1 MTTPSRR
8 VHGASTGSQIIK
20 LTNTLYNKKLYVQ
33 EFYPNTNSVS
43 IAHTL
48 SHSNHCPPCIIS
60 LSPFSL
66 SPTSLSLLLH
76 LIVTLF
82 PTTIDPLTSSPAM
95 GEGYGA
101 STCMRKTFSGH
112 ENESNTPMLHLP
124 FWRRLLVPL
133 LLWGVRRQASC
144 NASDVPCLDP
154 MHCNGGI
161 DILLV
166 QYQSCPTYTLH
177 PPYSRF

>member
-20 LTNTLYNKKLYVQ
+20 LTNALYNKKLYVQ

-101 STCMRKTFSGH
+101 STCMRQTLAGMKMYPTCLRIKNSVFVLLEHIILTEIEKQIREHLFLGSLENIFS
-112 ENESNTPMLHLP
+112 
-124 FWRRLLVPL
+124 
-133 LLWGVRRQASC
+133 
-144 NASDVPCLDP
+144 
-154 MHCNGGI
+154 
-161 DILLV
+161 
-166 QYQSCPTYTLH
+166 
-177 PPYSRF
+177 

>member
-1 MTTPSRR
+1 MFRNFIRIRIQCLLPTPL
-8 VHGASTGSQIIK
+8 VIPIIAPLAS
-20 LTNTLYNKKLYVQ
+20 Y
-33 EFYPNTNSVS
+33 
-43 IAHTL
+43 
-48 SHSNHCPPCIIS
+48 HCHLF
-60 LSPFSL
+60 LSP
-66 SPTSLSLLLH
+66 PPLSLLLH

-101 STCMRKTFSGH
+101 STCTRKTFSGH